1 MASTSAM
8 LMSFPSTR
16 TGFLS
21 LCRQALRF
29 IVPVDCLACGVSLQ
43 GDPVPGFC
51 QRCWDLILPLQ
62 GPCCVLCSQPFVSPA
77 AVSYSP
83 DHCCQDCLEHRP
95 AFTRAW
101 TLYPYLP
108 PLREAIC
115 AFKYRGKIGL
125 AKPLA
130 QLMIDALPSN
140 LDVDLILP
148 VPLHPSRLRSREFN
162 QSLLLSDHLARHLDL
177 PVSIHELVRVQ
188 ATDPQTTLP
197 RTMRLKNVRH
207 AFSVC
212 RPRVV
217 AGRRILLID
226 DVFTTGA
233 TLHECAAALSA
244 SGAKSVIA
252 LTLARTIGP
261 LFIPDRRFV
270 EEPVRSSPILG
281 L

>member
-1 MASTSAM
+1 MV
-8 LMSFPSTR
+8 MSFRSTR

-29 IVPVDCLACGVSLQ
+29 IVPVDCLTCGASVQS
-43 GDPVPGFC
+43 DPVPGFC
-51 QRCWDLILPLQ
+51 RRCWELIEPLN
-62 GPCCVLCSQPFVSPA
+62 GPCCALCSQPFVSQA
-77 AVSYSP
+77 AVSFSP
-83 DHCCQDCLEHRP
+83 NHHCQDCLEHRP

-130 QLMIDALPSN
+130 RLMIDALPSG

-148 VPLHPSRLRSREFN
+148 VPLHAGRLRSREFN
-162 QSLLLSDHLARHLDL
+162 QSLLLADHLARHLNL
-177 PVSIHELVRVQ
+177 PVSIGDLIRVQ
-188 ATDPQTTLP
+188 ATDPQTMLP

-207 AFSVC
+207 AFSVR
-212 RPRVV
+212 RPHVV

-244 SGAKSVIA
+244 SGAQTVLA

-261 LFIPDRRFV
+261 LFVPDRRFA
-270 EEPVRSSPILG
+270 EEPARSSSVLG

>member
-1 MASTSAM
+1 M
-8 LMSFPSTR
+8 LMSFSPAR
-16 TGFLS
+16 TGFLN
-21 LCRQALRF
+21 LCRRALRF
-29 IVPVDCLACGVSLQ
+29 IVPVDCLACGTRLQ
-43 GDPVPGFC
+43 DDPVPGVC
-51 QRCWDLILPLQ
+51 RRCWDLIMPLK
-62 GPCCVLCSQPFVSPA
+62 GPCCAHCSQPFVSPA
-77 AVSYSP
+77 AVSHSP
-83 DHCCQDCLEHRP
+83 NHHCQDCMERRP

-101 TLYPYLP
+101 TLYPYFP

-130 QLMIDALPSN
+130 RLMIDALPPD
-140 LDVDLILP
+140 LDADLILP
-148 VPLHPSRLRSREFN
+148 VPLHSSRLRSREFN
-162 QSLLLSDHLARHLDL
+162 QSLLLADHLARHLDL

-207 AFSVC
+207 AFAVRS
-212 RPRVV
+212 PHIV

-233 TLHECAAALSA
+233 TLHECAAALLA
-244 SGAKSVIA
+244 AGATSVFA

-261 LFIPDRRFV
+261 SFIPDRRFV
-270 EEPVRSSPILG
+270 EEPVRSLSVLG

>member
-1 MASTSAM
+1 M
-8 LMSFPSTR
+8 FR

-21 LCRQALRF
+21 LCRQAVRF
-29 IVPVDCLACGVSLQ
+29 IVPVDCLTCGARLQ
-43 GDPVPGFC
+43 GDPVPEFC
-51 QRCWDLILPLQ
+51 RHCWELIVPLK
-62 GPCCVLCSQPFVSPA
+62 GPSCALCNQPFVSQA
-77 AVSYSP
+77 AVSFSP
-83 DHCCQDCLEHRP
+83 DHHCQDCLDYRP

-115 AFKYRGKIGL
+115 AFKYRGKVGL

-130 QLMIDALPSN
+130 RLMIDALPSG
-140 LDVDLILP
+140 LEVDLILP

-162 QSLLLSDHLARHLDL
+162 QSLLLADQLARHLNL
-177 PVSIHELVRVQ
+177 PVSIGGLTRVQ

-197 RTMRLKNVRH
+197 RNMRLKNVRR
-207 AFSVC
+207 AFSVP
-212 RPRVV
+212 RPHMV

-233 TLHECAAALSA
+233 TLHECAAVLSA
-244 SGAKSVIA
+244 SGAQSVLA

-261 LFIPDRRFV
+261 LFVPDRRFV
-270 EEPVRSSPILG
+270 EEPAQPFSVLG

>member
-1 MASTSAM
+1 M
-8 LMSFPSTR
+8 LMPFPSTR
-16 TGFLS
+16 TGFLN

-43 GDPVPGFC
+43 ADPVPGFC
-51 QRCWDLILPLQ
+51 QRCWKLILPLK
-62 GPCCVLCSQPFVSPA
+62 GPCCALCGQPFVSPA
-77 AVSYSP
+77 AVSGSP
-83 DHCCQDCLEHRP
+83 NHYCQDCMEHRP

-108 PLREAIC
+108 PLREAVC

-130 QLMIDALPSN
+130 QLMIDALPAD

-162 QSLLLSDHLARHLDL
+162 QSLLLADHLARHLDL
-177 PVSIHELVRVQ
+177 PVSIRELVRVQ

-197 RTMRLKNVRH
+197 RNMRLKNVRH
-207 AFSVC
+207 AFSVR
-212 RPRVV
+212 RPHIV
-217 AGRRILLID
+217 ADRRILVID

-244 SGAKSVIA
+244 SGAKSVVA
-252 LTLARTIGP
+252 LTLARTMGT
-261 LFIPDRRFV
+261 LFVPDHRFV
-270 EEPVRSSPILG
+270 EEPVRSSSVLG